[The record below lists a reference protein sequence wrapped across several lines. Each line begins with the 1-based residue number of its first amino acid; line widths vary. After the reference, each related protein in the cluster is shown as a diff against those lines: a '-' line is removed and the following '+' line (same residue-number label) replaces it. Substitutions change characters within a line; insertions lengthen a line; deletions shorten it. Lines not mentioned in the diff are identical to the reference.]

1 MIIYPKITPTQNFV
15 QYYGYNYA
23 DSFTGPNGAKS
34 DQFGI
39 PDFAAG
45 AMENWGLVTYKMGL
59 IYNNPEVRAHRT
71 HPLEE
76 GVSGESNLRVSG
88 GSKCKCCICFC
99 P

>member
-1 MIIYPKITPTQNFV
+1 MLNKLINHVTHLLHILYWIKIWTPA
-15 QYYGYNYA
+15 YYGYNYA

-59 IYNNPEVRAHRT
+59 IYNNPEVRAQRT
-71 HPLEE
+71 DLL
-76 GVSGESNLRVSG
+76 SLRGRPVRRV
-88 GSKCKCCICFC
+88 
-99 P
+99 